1 MVETPE
7 EVTNDVPLS
16 ERFLDLLVFL
26 PTGLAVTVAE
36 ELPRLA
42 ERGRERLGVQ
52 VNSARAIGEFV
63 VVAGQDE
70 LKRRVGSIRP
80 NGRRAHPSPS
90 GETSG
95 GAMPGGAMPGGATP
109 GGETPG
115 GATPGGET
123 PSNAPP
129 RLRRIPRPPV
139 ADVPTP
145 EPTPADAPADAP
157 ANAPANAAVNATVT
171 APAPQHA
178 PAPGSATAPG
188 FATAAGSVNGVGSAP
203 TARSALFDRP
213 ATTGQTTTQT
223 PAAPTVAPG
232 SSSSRPIRAV
242 GGHIPD
248 VTSLAIPGFDTLS
261 ASQVVHR
268 LDGLSRSELVA
279 TRAYESATRG
289 RRTILSRVDQLL
301 DERS

>member
-1 MVETPE
+1 MVDTPK
-7 EVTNDVPLS
+7 EVTDDVPLS
-16 ERFLDLLVFL
+16 ERLLDLFVFL

-42 ERGRERLGVQ
+42 VRGRERLGVQ

-63 VVAGQDE
+63 VVASQDE
-70 LKRRVGSIRP
+70 LKRRVGRIRP
-80 NGRRAHPSPS
+80 HGRPADSEQGNPVPSD
-90 GETSG
+90 
-95 GAMPGGAMPGGATP
+95 
-109 GGETPG
+109 ETPF
-115 GATPGGET
+115 
-123 PSNAPP
+123 NAPP

-139 ADVPTP
+139 ADVPAP
-145 EPTPADAPADAP
+145 ERTSG
-157 ANAPANAAVNATVT
+157 NATGNGSVKRTAT

-178 PAPGSATAPG
+178 AANG
-188 FATAAGSVNGVGSAP
+188 FATAVGSASGVRSAP

-213 ATTGQTTTQT
+213 ATTTTQTQTTTQTTTQT
-223 PAAPTVAPG
+223 PAAPTVASGP
-232 SSSSRPIRAV
+232 SSSRPIRAA

-248 VTSLAIPGFDTLS
+248 VSSLAIPGFDTLS

-279 TRAYESATRG
+279 TRAYELATRG

>member
-63 VVAGQDE
+63 VIAGQDE

-95 GAMPGGAMPGGATP
+95 GAMPGGAMPGG
-109 GGETPG
+109 
-115 GATPGGET
+115 ET

-145 EPTPADAPADAP
+145 EPTPEPTPADAPADAP
-157 ANAPANAAVNATVT
+157 ANAAVNATDT

>member
-63 VVAGQDE
+63 VIAGQDE

-95 GAMPGGAMPGGATP
+95 GAMPGGAM
-109 GGETPG
+109 
-115 GATPGGET
+115 PGGET

-157 ANAPANAAVNATVT
+157 ANAAVNATDT